1 MDTLASP
8 STGADTAHDVRY
20 RAYRARDA
28 RFDGRFVV
36 GVLSTGIYC
45 RPICPARTPRPAHC
59 RFFEHPAQAEQA
71 GFRPC
76 LRCRPERAPGGG
88 RALSRDDLNGRL
100 VEAAARAIEQGA
112 LDDAGLNALA
122 ARIGLSPR
130 HLRRLFHR
138 AYGVSPLDYA
148 LTQRLLAA
156 KRLLTDT
163 PLPVAEVALAAGFGS
178 LRRFNAVFRERYG
191 MPPGRLRRETAGG
204 TTVAPSRTLTLELGY
219 RPPLAW
225 EALIAFLGRRA
236 VPGVERIF
244 TTRRGSGHARV
255 VRHRDGTLGWLA
267 VTPLAVRN
275 VLHLEIPADQAARS
289 IDYLRLTRRLFDLDA
304 RIDRIDT
311 QLGALAAAT
320 PGLRVPGGAEGFE
333 VAVRA
338 IVGQVI
344 SLGHARTL
352 LTRLTQTFGEP
363 FDADGAPT
371 GLDHAFPAAGRIAAS
386 DPAELASLGLIRAKA
401 GAIHALARA
410 IDDGRLMLSPDAP
423 LDETLVTLKSIPGVG
438 AWTAQIVA
446 MRALDWPDAWPG
458 NDLVLRR
465 RLASHWPTL
474 GPDAEPWSPWRA
486 YAAMHL
492 WHHASL
498 DEAARSS
505 AEDRP

>member
-1 MDTLASP
+1 MDTLALPSP
-8 STGADTAHDVRY
+8 SPDATHDVRL

-45 RPICPARTPRPAHC
+45 RPVCPARTPRPDRC

-88 RALSRDDLNGRL
+88 RIASLDDLNGRL
-100 VEAAARAIEQGA
+100 IEAAALAIEQGA
-112 LDDAGLNALA
+112 LESGSLVELA

-138 AYGVSPLDYA
+138 TYGVSPLDYA

-163 PLPVAEVALAAGFGS
+163 PLPIAEVALAAGFGS
-178 LRRFNAVFRERYG
+178 LRRFNAVFRQRYG

-204 TTVAPSRTLTLELGY
+204 PSAVPPDTLTLELGY

-236 VPGVERIF
+236 VPGVERVF
-244 TTRRGSGHARV
+244 ATRRGSGYARV
-255 VRHRDGTLGWLA
+255 VRHRDGTLGWLSA
-267 VTPLAVRN
+267 TPVTGHCALR
-275 VLHLEIPADQAARS
+275 LEIPADQAARS
-289 IDYLRLTRRLFDLDA
+289 IDYLRLARRLFDLDA
-304 RIDRIDT
+304 RIDRIDA

-320 PGLRVPGGAEGFE
+320 PGLRVPGGADGFE

-338 IVGQVI
+338 IVSQVI

-352 LTRLTQTFGEP
+352 LARFTQRFGEAL
-363 FDADGAPT
+363 DADGAPD
-371 GLDHAFPAAGRIAAS
+371 GLDHAFPAAGRLAAS
-386 DPAELASLGLIRAKA
+386 DPSELAAQGLTRAKA
-401 GAIHALARA
+401 RAIHALACA
-410 IDDGRLMLSPDAP
+410 IGEGRLFLSPEAP
-423 LDETLVTLKSIPGVG
+423 LAETLATLQAIPGIG

-458 NDLVLRR
+458 SDLVLRR
-465 RLASHWPTL
+465 RLAAHWPTL
-474 GPDAEPWSPWRA
+474 GPEAEPWSPWRA

-498 DEAARSS
+498 TEATPSP
-505 AEDRP
+505 ENRP